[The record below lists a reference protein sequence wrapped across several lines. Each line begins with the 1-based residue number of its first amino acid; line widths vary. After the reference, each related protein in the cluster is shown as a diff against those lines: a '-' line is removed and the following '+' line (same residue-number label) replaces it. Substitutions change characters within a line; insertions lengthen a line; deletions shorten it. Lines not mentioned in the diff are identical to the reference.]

1 MLDLEEEVRIAS
13 VQVGSALRCVW
24 KESALI
30 TWSVMSRGPAGAAAS
45 VRTTASGVPPRQ
57 GLTRVRN
64 AQGVCEQVPRG
75 LRTVQLTLCCEP
87 LFERG
92 RQRRPGRILIDIV
105 TGQRRSSAMFPAPS
119 HR

>member
-1 MLDLEEEVRIAS
+1 
-13 VQVGSALRCVW
+13 
-24 KESALI
+24 
-30 TWSVMSRGPAGAAAS
+30 
-45 VRTTASGVPPRQ
+45 
-57 GLTRVRN
+57 
-64 AQGVCEQVPRG
+64 
-75 LRTVQLTLCCEP
+75 